1 MTEFK
6 IRPLRPDAVTVV
18 CCGDRNFLA
27 PMGVLLRSV
36 MDLARQDRFYDL
48 ICLHSSGA
56 PESVRR
62 LEAMADRPNISIR
75 CFDISKQ
82 FDISGLDT
90 ANRPD
95 LSPMTF
101 ARLMI
106 PELLD
111 HGYRRALYLDADMLA
126 LRDVAA
132 LFDCSLKGMPLGA
145 VVDAGFPAAW
155 NGSAEL
161 RQYGKSVL
169 GISVSEDYF
178 SAGLLLMD
186 LQRIRGEFSP
196 GALMDLARSRSWTW
210 HDQDVLN
217 RAFQGRVCFLDRR
230 WNVIFP
236 DSGPDGSS
244 IFRETLEDPWIFH
257 FAGMK
262 RKPWDNLSSPYA
274 DAFWNT
280 AARTPFLGE
289 LTDRL
294 CAFGS
299 TYETLCAP
307 SSGKIRALLRRIL
320 PPPVASVQRDLKNL
334 LDTLDD
340 GTRLLLTLMGRLCP
354 EDIFRE
360 CPPLPDTPIPVT
372 PAFDQAV
379 TLVCCGDD
387 RFAAPTAVL
396 LRSVMD
402 QADPNRNYDIV
413 YLHNGLMDATRSR
426 LASLGTAPN
435 ISLRTCDIRPIFEET
450 GLFTENRQNFSPMAY
465 ARLLIPQILSD
476 AYSRALYLDGD
487 MVAADDI
494 GKLFDLSLEGC
505 PLGACRDLHLAVQSQ
520 RPDKAIRRR
529 LAYTRDVL
537 GIDRAE
543 DYIISGMLLMDL
555 KLLRREFPGQSLIA
569 LAKSRNWLWH
579 DQDVINCAFRGR
591 IKLLPGCW
599 NLCHLADAS
608 KDLPAHLGQDYKAD
622 LKNCGIYHYAG
633 AGEKPWLRVWHPF
646 AGVFWATARKTSF
659 YHLLLRRLK
668 ENLDT
673 YHRYN
678 PQKGGESPML
688 KRFLKKILPPPV
700 NSVQRDLKYVLDA
713 IDEQKKLG
721 LALMQQ
727 MDALAQ
733 APAKV
738 PQLRLRFEY
747 SLARHCN
754 LNCAGCSHFSPV
766 APECFPD
773 FADARRDFRRLSQLF
788 DGRCEYIHLMG
799 GEPLLNAQIEDYLAM
814 AREYFPIGDI
824 YLITNGMLLPKMP
837 DGFYKACAK
846 HRILISVT
854 HYPIDLDYGAIQS
867 RCEKHGV
874 AFEFFR
880 GAEAQTHFNRLAL
893 DPEGRGDLYE
903 NYVNCSHGNN
913 CLYLRN
919 GRMYP
924 CGIGAN
930 MDLFEDHFHAGLAL
944 TEEDGV
950 DIYAV
955 SSGRELLN
963 RLAAPSARCRFCRM
977 DKWPERRPWG
987 HSKKDM
993 GEWT

>member
-1 MTEFK
+1 MTELK

-18 CCGDRNFLA
+18 CCCDRNFLA

-36 MDLARQDRFYDL
+36 MDRAGQDRFYDL
-48 ICLHSSGA
+48 ICLHHHGDPNSL
-56 PESVRR
+56 RR

-75 CFDISKQ
+75 CFDISDH

-111 HGYRRALYLDADMLA
+111 RSYRRALYLDADMLVF
-126 LRDVAA
+126 RDVAA
-132 LFDCSLKGMPLGA
+132 VFDRSLEGMPLGA
-145 VVDAGFPAAW
+145 VADAGFPSAW
-155 NGSAEL
+155 KESEEL
-161 RQYGKSVL
+161 RQYGNSLL
-169 GISVSEDYF
+169 GISAPEEYF

-186 LQRIRGEFSP
+186 LKRLQEDFAP
-196 GALMDLARSRSWTW
+196 GALMDLARSRSWIW

-217 RAFQGRVCFLDRR
+217 RAFHGRVCFLDRR

-236 DSGPDGSS
+236 DSGSDGSPA
-244 IFRETLEDPWIFH
+244 FREALEDPWIFH

-262 RKPWDNLSSPYA
+262 RKPWENLNSPYA
-274 DAFWNT
+274 DVFWNT
-280 AARTPFLGE
+280 AARTPFLGQ
-289 LTDRL
+289 LWDRL
-294 CAFGS
+294 SSFRS
-299 TYETLCAP
+299 SYESHYAP
-307 SSGKIRALLRRIL
+307 PSGKIRSFLRRLL
-320 PPPVASVQRDLKNL
+320 PPPAASVQRDLKNL

-340 GTRLLLTLMGRLCP
+340 GTRLLLTLMGRLSSEAFP
-354 EDIFRE
+354 SQ

-372 PAFDQAV
+372 PIFDRAV

-387 RFAAPTAVL
+387 RFTAPTAVL

-402 QADPNRNYDIV
+402 RADPKRNYDIV
-413 YLHNGLMDATRSR
+413 YLHNGLTDATRSR
-426 LASLGTAPN
+426 LASLVTAPN
-435 ISLRTCDIRPIFEET
+435 ICLRTCDISPIFEET
-450 GLFTENRQNFSPMAY
+450 GLYTENRRDFSPMAY
-465 ARLLIPQILSD
+465 ARLLIPQILSRD
-476 AYSRALYLDGD
+476 YSRALYLDGD

-494 GKLFDLSLEGC
+494 GKLFDLPLEGC
-505 PLGACRDLHLAVQSQ
+505 PLGACRDLHLVVQSR
-520 RPDKAIRRR
+520 RPNQAVRRR

-537 GIDRAE
+537 GIGRAE

-555 KLLRREFPGQSLIA
+555 ALLRREFPDQSLMA

-579 DQDVINCAFRGR
+579 DQDVLNHAFRGR
-591 IKLLPGCW
+591 IQFLPGRW
-599 NLCHLADAS
+599 NLCHLAQDG
-608 KDLPAHLGQDYKAD
+608 DLPSHLAGDYHAD
-622 LKNCGIYHYAG
+622 LKNRGIYHFAG

-646 AGVFWATARKTSF
+646 AGAFWTAARKTPF

-678 PQKGGESPML
+678 PQKGGEGPML

-721 LALMQQ
+721 LAMMQQ
-727 MDALAQ
+727 LDGLAQ

-738 PQLRLRFEY
+738 PRLRLRFEY

-754 LNCAGCSHFSPV
+754 LNCAGCSHF
-766 APECFPD
+766 APLAEEAFPD
-773 FADARRDFRRLSQLF
+773 FADARRDFGRLSRLF

-799 GEPLLNAQIEDYLAM
+799 GEPLLNPQIEDYLAM
-814 AREYFPIGDI
+814 AREYFPVGDI
-824 YLITNGMLLPKMP
+824 YLVTNGLLLTKMP
-837 DGFYKACAK
+837 ETFYGACGK
-846 HRILISVT
+846 HRIIISVT
-854 HYPIDLDYGAIQS
+854 HYPIEPDYETIKS
-867 RCEKHGV
+867 RCEKQGV

-880 GAEAQTHFNRLAL
+880 GDAPQTHFNRLAL
-893 DPEGRGDLYE
+893 DTAGEGDSHE
-903 NYVNCSHGNN
+903 NYVNCPHGNN
-913 CLYLRN
+913 CLYLRS

-930 MDLFEDHFHAGLAL
+930 MDLFEDHFCTGMAL
-944 TEEDGV
+944 SEEDGV

-955 SSGRELLN
+955 STGRELLD
-963 RLAAPSARCRFCRM
+963 RLAAPSPRCSFCQM
-977 DKWPERRPWG
+977 DKWPEQRPWG